1 MKYKEQSAGRGNVAR
16 WASDEHTEGAHRG
29 LRCLPLS
36 ELSAADHARQ
46 RRLTQDVQI
55 LPFASPEVKRWRKSG
70 WDSGERLADRSR
82 CWFAARLVLVKRA
95 NGLTVERREEKRLSR
110 SFAGTRARRR
120 SPWCAGRFQL
130 REKAPPSPWTVRMT
144 GSRATTTTET
154 AGSRSRR
161 RDGTESLPFTGR
173 TRRTGTCREGDGVVC
188 R

>member
-55 LPFASPEVKRWRKSG
+55 LPLASPEVKRWRKSG

-95 NGLTVERREEKRLSR
+95 NGLTVERREGKALEQILRGYASKEKE
-110 SFAGTRARRR
+110 
-120 SPWCAGRFQL
+120 P
-130 REKAPPSPWTVRMT
+130 
-144 GSRATTTTET
+144 
-154 AGSRSRR
+154 
-161 RDGTESLPFTGR
+161 
-173 TRRTGTCREGDGVVC
+173 VVC
-188 R
+188 RQIPASGEGPTQSMDGADDGLARYDDN